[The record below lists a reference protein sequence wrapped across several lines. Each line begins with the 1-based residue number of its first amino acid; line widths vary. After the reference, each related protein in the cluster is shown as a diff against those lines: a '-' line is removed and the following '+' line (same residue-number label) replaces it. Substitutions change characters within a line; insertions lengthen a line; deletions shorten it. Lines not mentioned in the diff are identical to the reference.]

1 LVHRVRIAIDDG
13 HSMDFQRLDQALR
26 ASAAD
31 FRLDD
36 SEKVELRQL
45 GATLALEQVR
55 RLRNA
60 AFAIAREQVEATP
73 AQAVNTLRW
82 LEQVV
87 RTLDLSS
94 QVAAAAHSAY
104 FTPGDACLRKLR
116 ELCTAARR
124 QLDICVFTLAD
135 DRLTDAVLDAHRR
148 GVRVRVISDDD
159 KRFDAGSDVAQLAD
173 AGIEIRLDRGP
184 AHMHHKF
191 AVFDAKVLANGS
203 FNWTRSASLSNDENL
218 VVSNDA
224 YLVRCFGGQ
233 FETLWERYPA
243 L

>member
-1 LVHRVRIAIDDG
+1 
-13 HSMDFQRLDQALR
+13 MDFQRLDQTLR

-36 SEKVELRQL
+36 AEKVELRQL

-60 AFAIAREQVEATP
+60 AFAIAREQVEAAP
-73 AQAVNTLRW
+73 AQAAGVLRW

-116 ELCTAARR
+116 ELCGGARR

-159 KRFDAGSDVAQLAD
+159 KRFDTGSDVTQLAD

-191 AVFDAKVLANGS
+191 AVFDGKLLANGS
-203 FNWTRSASLSNDENL
+203 FNWTRSASASNDENL
-218 VVSNDA
+218 VVSSDA

-233 FETLWERYPA
+233 FETLWERFDA
-243 L
+243 GGNRE